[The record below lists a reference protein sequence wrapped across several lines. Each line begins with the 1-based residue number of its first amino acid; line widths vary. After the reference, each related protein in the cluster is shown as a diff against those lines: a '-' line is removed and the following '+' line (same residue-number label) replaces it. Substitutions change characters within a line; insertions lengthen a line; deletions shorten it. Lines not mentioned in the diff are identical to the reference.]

1 MTTHAMATFMTNRS
15 SSRSLHQPVFTPLFM
30 TAAVAGLMM
39 LCDKDLP
46 LAVTVMAMLGAA
58 VLLSRRAACLS
69 MALLC
74 ALSGTGGA
82 QDVTTP
88 RPDRQWRIPAALH
101 YQSLQRTKPRLL
113 RIHVLRIDLTS
124 DTIGLAVGV
133 GKDPDGTG
141 PVEALLTAPSELA
154 AAKGMCA
161 AINTNAWTMFPDP
174 STGRNP
180 GYVAGGRADIKGWVF
195 DNKRQHSGKEGGYW
209 SCWMDQDGRC
219 RIGSFDESQLREAGP
234 GNPKWAVSGFRGIL
248 KDGRILAAPDGVLH
262 PRTAVGL
269 SADGKQMTWIVVDG
283 RQPGY
288 SLGVSEE
295 ELARLLLENGCTDG
309 INLDGGGSSVLLLAD
324 HSRRLKPANQPSGQ
338 GRPRPVPVILG
349 ITESARR

>member
-1 MTTHAMATFMTNRS
+1 MTILMMEQAPP
-15 SSRSLHQPVFTPLFM
+15 RSLLRLVFNLLFM
-30 TAAVAGLMM
+30 IAALAGLMM
-39 LCDKDLP
+39 QANKNLLFCLTIM
-46 LAVTVMAMLGAA
+46 LAVIGGFM
-58 VLLSRRAACLS
+58 LSRRAACLS
-69 MALLC
+69 TALLW
-74 ALSGTGGA
+74 ALSGVGGA
-82 QDVTTP
+82 QDVAP
-88 RPDRQWRIPAALH
+88 PDRQWRLPAALH
-101 YQSLQRTKPRLL
+101 YQSFQRTKPRLL

-124 DTIGLAVGV
+124 DAIDLAVGV
-133 GKDPDGTG
+133 GKDPDGAG

-154 AAKGMCA
+154 AGRGMCA

-174 STGRNP
+174 STGKNP

-195 DNKRQHSGKEGGYW
+195 ENQRQHSSKEDGYW
-209 SCWMDQDGRC
+209 SCWMERNGRC
-219 RIGSFDESQLREAGP
+219 RIGPLEDPRSQGAGSQ
-234 GNPKWAVSGFRGIL
+234 NPKWAVSGFRGIL
-248 KDGRILAAPDGVLH
+248 KDGKVLAAPSDVLH

-269 SADGKQMTWIVVDG
+269 SADGKWMTWIVVDG

-324 HSRRLKPANQPSGQ
+324 PSRRLKPANQPSNQ

-349 ITESARR
+349 VTEPARR